1 MLPLWLSIF
10 GLLLSVVIVTG
21 NGLVF
26 YLIVTRR
33 NLRTT
38 ANWFVLSLAVADFG
52 VGVANSVTLL
62 TGCYIRLLCFSHIST
77 AMLYLVYASITN
89 LCALTLDRY
98 LAIIKPLRYI
108 TFMTMKRV
116 VLLVAVS
123 WGLPLLIF
131 LVPLLALE
139 LGTSGQTY
147 VIFKKYFLVF
157 LSFFQVCVC
166 FALLFATTRIFL
178 VARRHARQNAVLVM
192 QLNFNHRIQHSR
204 VFKPQEAASTK
215 VVGSVVAVFII
226 CYVLNLYDDACIMGL
241 CKRSETI
248 RFVLILL
255 KLSNSAVNPVA
266 YAIFKKDIKKELK
279 RLLCYLRGKTCS
291 YGGRQNRIMAAA
303 QSS

>member
-1 MLPLWLSIF
+1 MLPLWFSIF
-10 GLLLSVVIVTG
+10 GWLLSVVTVTG

-52 VGVANSVTLL
+52 VGVANSVPLF
-62 TGCYIRLLCFSHIST
+62 TGCHIRYLCFSHISPVMT
-77 AMLYLVYASITN
+77 YLIYASITN
-89 LCALTLDRY
+89 LCTLTLDRY

-123 WGLPLLIF
+123 WMLPLLIF
-131 LVPLLALE
+131 LAPYLAFK

-147 VIFKKYFLVF
+147 VIFKKCFLVF
-157 LSFFQVCVC
+157 LSLFQVCVC
-166 FALLFATTRIFL
+166 VALLFATTRIFL

-192 QLNFNHRIQHSR
+192 QLNFNHRMQHSR

-215 VVGSVVAVFII
+215 VVGSVVVVFII
-226 CYVLNLYDDACIMGL
+226 CYVLNIYDSACIMGL
-241 CKRSETI
+241 CKRSQALDAVVT
-248 RFVLILL
+248 LL
-255 KLSNSAVNPVA
+255 TLTNSAVNPVA
-266 YAIFKKDIKKELK
+266 YAFFKKDIKKELK
-279 RLLCYLRGKTCS
+279 RLFCYLR
-291 YGGRQNRIMAAA
+291 RR
-303 QSS
+303 

>member
-1 MLPLWLSIF
+1 MLPLWFSIF
-10 GLLLSVVIVTG
+10 AWLLSVVTVTG

-33 NLRTT
+33 NLRTRT
-38 ANWFVLSLAVADFG
+38 NWFVLSLAVVDFG
-52 VGVANSVTLL
+52 VGVANSGTLL
-62 TGCYIRLLCFSHIST
+62 TGCYIRHLCFSHIST
-77 AMLYLVYASITN
+77 AMAYLTYASITN
-89 LCALTLDRY
+89 LCTLTLDRY

-166 FALLFATTRIFL
+166 VALLFATTRIFL

-192 QLNFNHRIQHSR
+192 QLNFNHRIRHSR

-226 CYVLNLYDDACIMGL
+226 CYIINIYDNACIMKL
-241 CKRSETI
+241 WKRSETL
-248 RFVLILL
+248 VYVVTLL
-255 KLSNSAVNPVA
+255 RLTNSAVNPVA
-266 YAIFKKDIKKELK
+266 YAFFKKDFKRALK
-279 RLLCYLRGKTCS
+279 RFCCLR
-291 YGGRQNRIMAAA
+291 RV
-303 QSS
+303 

>member
-1 MLPLWLSIF
+1 MLPLWFSIVVW
-10 GLLLSVVIVTG
+10 LLSLFTVTG

-26 YLIVTRR
+26 YLIATRR
-33 NLRTT
+33 NLRTRT
-38 ANWFVLSLAVADFG
+38 NWVVLSLAVADFG
-52 VGVANSVTLL
+52 VAVANLVMMLFTP
-62 TGCYIRLLCFSHIST
+62 CYSPQSCANVDKIPVGSALF
-77 AMLYLVYASITN
+77 YLIYASMFN
-89 LCALTLDRY
+89 LCTLTLDRY

-116 VLLVAVS
+116 VFLVAVS
-123 WGLPLLIF
+123 WSLPSLI
-131 LVPLLALE
+131 VVSYLAWQ

-166 FALLFATTRIFL
+166 VALLFATTRIFL

-226 CYVLNLYDDACIMGL
+226 CHVLSIYNKVCLIVSCERSDALMDH
-241 CKRSETI
+241 
-248 RFVLILL
+248 VLIPLIL
-255 KLSNSAVNPVA
+255 TNSAVNPVA
-266 YAIFKKDIKKELK
+266 YAFFKKDINKELK
-279 RLLCYLRGKTCS
+279 RLFSYLR
-291 YGGRQNRIMAAA
+291 RR
-303 QSS
+303 

>member
-1 MLPLWLSIF
+1 MLPFWFSIF
-10 GLLLSVVIVTG
+10 GWLLSFVTVTG

-52 VGVANSVTLL
+52 VGVANSVTLF
-62 TGCYIRLLCFSHIST
+62 TGCHIRYSCFSHISPVMT
-77 AMLYLVYASITN
+77 YLIYASITN
-89 LCALTLDRY
+89 LCTLTLDRY

-166 FALLFATTRIFL
+166 LALLFATTRIFL

-226 CYVLNLYDDACIMGL
+226 CHVLSIYNKVCLIVSCERSDALMDH
-241 CKRSETI
+241 
-248 RFVLILL
+248 VLIPLVL
-255 KLSNSAVNPVA
+255 TNSAVNPVA
-266 YAIFKKDIKKELK
+266 YAFFKKDIKKELK
-279 RLLCYLRGKTCS
+279 RLFCCVR
-291 YGGRQNRIMAAA
+291 RR
-303 QSS
+303 

>member
-1 MLPLWLSIF
+1 MLPLWFSIF
-10 GLLLSVVIVTG
+10 AWLLSVVTVTG

-33 NLRTT
+33 NLRTRT
-38 ANWFVLSLAVADFG
+38 NWFVLSLAVVDFG
-52 VGVANSVTLL
+52 VGVANSGTLL
-62 TGCYIRLLCFSHIST
+62 TGCYIRQLCFSHIST
-77 AMLYLVYASITN
+77 AMAYLVYASIIN
-89 LCALTLDRY
+89 LCTLTLDRY

-123 WGLPLLIF
+123 WSLPLLIF
-131 LVPLLALE
+131 LAPYLALK

-147 VIFKKYFLVF
+147 VIFRKCFLVL
-157 LSFFQVCVC
+157 LSLFEFCVCV
-166 FALLFATTRIFL
+166 ALLFATTRIFL
-178 VARRHARQNAVLVM
+178 VARRHARQTAVLVM

-204 VFKPQEAASTK
+204 VFKPQEAASAK

-226 CYVLNLYDDACIMGL
+226 CYVLSIYDDACIMGL

-248 RFVLILL
+248 HFVLILL

-266 YAIFKKDIKKELK
+266 YAFFKKDIKKELK
-279 RLLCYLRGKTCS
+279 RLFCCVR
-291 YGGRQNRIMAAA
+291 RR
-303 QSS
+303 